1 MGQVVFHTGLANKV
15 DYAAR
20 LVRKA
25 SRQGVSLVL
34 VCEDP
39 AAVSQV
45 LWGVSGVDFVAHASE
60 QSETETLLA
69 SKVVL
74 MKSAAVPCRDL
85 SQVVLV
91 NACEA
96 WPNEHARYLRVIELV
111 GENPSDVGAGRER
124 WKHYVSDGVQPS
136 KMG

>member
-1 MGQVVFHTGLANKV
+1 LANKV
-15 DYAAR
+15 EYAAR

-45 LWGVSGVDFVAHASE
+45 LWGVSGVDFVAHASD
-60 QSETETLLA
+60 QSDTATLLA

-74 MKSAAVPCRDL
+74 MKSAAVPGRDL

-111 GENPSDVGAGRER
+111 GEKPSDVGAGRER

>member
-15 DYAAR
+15 EYAAR

-39 AAVSQV
+39 AAVSQA
-45 LWGVSGVDFVAHASE
+45 LWGVSGVDFVAHAFE
-60 QSETETLLA
+60 QSDGATLLA

-74 MKSAAVPCRDL
+74 MKSASVPGRDL

-91 NACEA
+91 NACEV

-111 GENPSDVGAGRER
+111 GEKPSDVGAGRER
-124 WKHYVSDGVQPS
+124 WKKYLSDGVQPS